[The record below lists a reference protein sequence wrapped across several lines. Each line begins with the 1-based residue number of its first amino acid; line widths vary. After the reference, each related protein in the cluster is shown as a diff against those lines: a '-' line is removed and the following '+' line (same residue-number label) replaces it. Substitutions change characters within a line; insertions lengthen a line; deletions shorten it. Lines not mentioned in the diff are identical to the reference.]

1 MFLHC
6 KQEELLFLYSG
17 YFEKAVKEHTR
28 EVQLSE
34 ASHDTIGAAIA
45 HRKVGEC
52 MCALKKYKE
61 ALFHQ
66 NLHLEVW

>member
-1 MFLHC
+1 M
-6 KQEELLFLYSG
+6 
-17 YFEKAVKEHTR
+17 KEHTR

-34 ASHDTIGAAIA
+34 ASQDTIGTAIA

-52 MCALKKYKE
+52 LCALKKYKE

-66 NLHLEVW
+66 NLHLEVWDFSRNNIIKICIIV